1 MLFFLDLYTK
11 NKKACSP
18 EIMRV
23 YLTLVYVMPNSPLSI
38 NVDSEIKQNIIQS
51 CTGLKGTD
59 PSIFDDAFHEISWGL
74 KLVTDSF
81 LKRYSI
87 NELTPNYS
95 QNPSFKLNLKNT
107 TNILESLLTNSNI
120 QIGKVTDKS
129 ISTFIASATILDRVA
144 IDRNQ
149 ILTKVISRFF
159 ADKKDFESKNS
170 YFLYNT
176 DEKGFD
182 RNALIDKTSKLKKKF
197 GYIFFGMI
205 IESGLLIRKY
215 IAKCPHDLL
224 YILEFM
230 NLMRMNFLKY

>member
-1 MLFFLDLYTK
+1 MVVSDESFADTLSNIFNDAEQERKFYEFMIQSYSLENLLFFLDLYTT
-11 NKKACSP
+11 NKKASPP

-51 CTGLKGTD
+51 STGLKGAD
-59 PSIFDDAFHEISWGL
+59 PSIFDDAFHEVSWGL

-107 TNILESLLTNSNI
+107 TIILESLLTNSNV
-120 QIGKVTDKS
+120 QIGRVTDKS
-129 ISTFIASATILDRVA
+129 INTFIASATILDRMA
-144 IDRNQ
+144 IDRYQ

-159 ADKKDFESKNS
+159 ADKKGFESKSS
-170 YFLYNT
+170 YFFDNT
-176 DEKGFD
+176 GDKCFD
-182 RNALIDKTSKLKKKF
+182 RTALIDKSSKLLKKF
-197 GYIFFGMI
+197 GYIF
-205 IESGLLIRKY
+205 L
-215 IAKCPHDLL
+215 D
-224 YILEFM
+224 
-230 NLMRMNFLKY
+230 